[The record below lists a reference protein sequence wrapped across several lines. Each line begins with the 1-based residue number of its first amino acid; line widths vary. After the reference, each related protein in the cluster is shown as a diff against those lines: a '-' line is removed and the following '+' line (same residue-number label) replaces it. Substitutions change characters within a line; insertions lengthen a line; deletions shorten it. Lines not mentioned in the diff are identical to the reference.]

1 MSDPSS
7 PGNGGGQPLQ
17 PVSLNTPRDSH
28 LFSPNQQ
35 ERMMMKLGESAP
47 ARDSSVHE
55 RVHQYNAMEQQKRAL
70 ERKAADAVMQRA
82 ALQRAILGR
91 EEAEAEMRRY
101 QDEANGLKRQLKESK
116 ERETEVTK
124 RFKEL
129 KENYDRFKEMHQH
142 AEDNWKQQ
150 GRRAHKERCKE
161 QSALVGAQ
169 SALAKA
175 QEELKNSLAAQN
187 AAEEQLCAERDRA
200 DVREQEAFDAQS
212 NMIALQEKLDRA
224 LGRAK
229 MLEQELETIRV
240 LSREE
245 RKVTRAASE
254 SEQENSDKP
263 RKRARRSSISEF
275 ASGDPEIETMTMLWE
290 WEKQRANRALEQV
303 DFLQAECE
311 LKMCAASKDLRRM
324 SVQRSSTR
332 KRNSM
337 LISDAGDTMILSE
350 SRRTSESESRPPSSE
365 GKPGYSRRTK
375 TELYRKAKK
384 EKEKASRRST
394 IFLPEEGIFRTV
406 SEAEAEA
413 MLAARSIA
421 SSGVTVTDSTS
432 GQPITPTDSDP
443 LYRRSPSVEP
453 PDFAVGNNKE
463 RTSLLSLLNAPHRQ
477 EPTPVFNIPTTPGPV
492 AEEQHAHHQEEE
504 QADEAEEAATLLA
517 TTSHY
522 PAEHLITIPE
532 PTSSLSG
539 PLTDPLPSTRTSV
552 QQPARPHTT
561 TAHYPT
567 TTTTKVPLRSEPT
580 ADDPPTLAQRLLK
593 AQRTPSRQTGRI
605 GEEATEGDLEQQGE
619 AVDPDRPSFDASNP
633 AMTPTM
639 TREEALAQI
648 RERRG
653 RARSVGRVGSGGS
666 ATAAPTSSTTTN
678 TTTAEAKSSVAEVK
692 RTGSTRDRT
701 NASDVR
707 RTGSS
712 AEIRRAESRA
722 AGGELRRTESR
733 TAGRETTHRRT
744 ESRATGELRRTESR
758 TAGHTTAGA
767 GGGENVRRKVSAGTS
782 QGSAAA
788 EGVRRKVSSGE
799 LRGRDRDVRRE
810 VSAPSATGHTA
821 ATAARAAAGVGGGRR
836 IRS

>member
-70 ERKAADAVMQRA
+70 ERKAADAAMQRA

-101 QDEANGLKRQLKESK
+101 QDEANGLKGQLKESK

-129 KENYDRFKEMHQH
+129 KVRFLHQQQENYDRFKEMHLH

-263 RKRARRSSISEF
+263 RKRARRSSVSEF

-350 SRRTSESESRPPSSE
+350 SRPTSASESRPASSE

-421 SSGVTVTDSTS
+421 SSGVTVTDSSS

-492 AEEQHAHHQEEE
+492 AEEQHAHHQQDE
-504 QADEAEEAATLLA
+504 QADEAEEKASTLLA

-561 TAHYPT
+561 TAHYPTT

-653 RARSVGRVGSGGS
+653 RTRSVGRVGSGGS
-666 ATAAPTSSTTTN
+666 
-678 TTTAEAKSSVAEVK
+678 
-692 RTGSTRDRT
+692 
-701 NASDVR
+701 
-707 RTGSS
+707 SS

-722 AGGELRRTESR
+722 AGDLRRTESR
-733 TAGRETTHRRT
+733 TAGRETHRRT

-758 TAGHTTAGA
+758 TAGHTA